1 MLMSLILGNYE
12 TITILMSYS
21 NKQALSKDL
30 LEASENSDDS
40 R

>member
-12 TITILMSYS
+12 TITILMSCS

-30 LEASENSDDS
+30 LEA
-40 R
+40 